1 MELEEEKK
9 ETDEEVEKLQ
19 KDSQELI
26 KKYENLNKPNYF
38 EMMMNGE
45 FSNID
50 NNKSTNEEK

>member
-50 NNKSTNEEK
+50 NNKSTNEEN

>member
-19 KDSQELI
+19 KDSQKLI

-50 NNKSTNEEK
+50 NNKSTNEEN

>member
-19 KDSQELI
+19 KESQELI

-50 NNKSTNEEK
+50 NNESTNEEN

>member
-19 KDSQELI
+19 KESQELI

-50 NNKSTNEEK
+50 NNKSTNEEN

>member
-19 KDSQELI
+19 KDFQELI

-50 NNKSTNEEK
+50 NNESTNEEN

>member
-26 KKYENLNKPNYF
+26 KKYENLNKHNYF

-45 FSNID
+45 FYNID
-50 NNKSTNEEK
+50 NNESTNEEN

>member
-50 NNKSTNEEK
+50 NNESTNEEN